1 MGGLL
6 NCNDFVRSIK
16 EHRKKAEMK
25 KTWPSTSNMESE
37 HLKSKAMKSPSRSY
51 EETTLARIE
60 QVNIDD
66 KDPVRCVGIGAELSK
81 PIKDELIAFL
91 KENSLTFAWSLEDMT
106 GIDPNVTT
114 HELNADPTYKPVKQ
128 KQRKL
133 GPE

>member
-25 KTWPSTSNMESE
+25 ETWPSTLNMESE
-37 HLKSKAMKSPSRSY
+37 HLKSKAAKSPSRSY

-106 GIDPNVTT
+106 GINLNVPT
-114 HELNADPTYKPVKQ
+114 HELNVDPTYKPVKQ